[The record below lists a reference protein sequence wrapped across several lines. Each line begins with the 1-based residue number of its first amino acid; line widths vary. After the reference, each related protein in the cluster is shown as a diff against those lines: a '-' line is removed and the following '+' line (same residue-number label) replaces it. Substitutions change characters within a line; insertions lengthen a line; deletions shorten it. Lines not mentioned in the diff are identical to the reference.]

1 MAAWDKYKKSGLGHS
16 RPGIFLT
23 QDHHETKPSAKKRRT
38 SFRITCYK
46 FNSSQKTS
54 TKTVYKQGG
63 VRKHWI
69 KHDQHILSIITYQLL
84 SIIINYYQL
93 LSIIINYYQLLSIII
108 NYYQLLSITI
118 NYYQLLSIIIIF
130 NIYDRRWRSIFTRR
144 NKESGR
150 MEGWKD
156 GRMEGWKDGR
166 MEEWK
171 NGRMEGW
178 KDGRMEGWKKRWR
191 SHGKCKQEEP
201 GGSCKDLC
209 SLHLLAY
216 VWILQ
221 NNLVTSTQI

>member
-23 QDHHETKPSAKKRRT
+23 QDHQETKPSAKKPRT

-63 VRKHWI
+63 VRKHI
-69 KHDQHILSIITYQLL
+69 GSNTYYQSLSIIINYYP
-84 SIIINYYQL
+84 IIINYYQL

-108 NYYQLLSITI
+108 NYYQLLSTII

-130 NIYDRRWRSIFTRR
+130 NIYDHRWRSIFTRR

-171 NGRMEGW
+171 NGRMEE
-178 KDGRMEGWKKRWR
+178 KMKESRK
-191 SHGKCKQEEP
+191 
-201 GGSCKDLC
+201 
-209 SLHLLAY
+209 
-216 VWILQ
+216 V
-221 NNLVTSTQI
+221 